1 MGIGSGIVA
10 DGRLFF
16 GQRGLSGEIGHCPV
30 IADGPACGCG
40 RSGCLETV
48 ASTMA
53 LARAA
58 EQAMAAGEASLL
70 SECATIDAAAITQA
84 ALAGDALRMRR
95 LAGAGEHLGRGIS
108 YLLNILNP
116 EMVVLAGPLRRGRRD
131 TARAAASVGGAPRDS
146 ARRCRDCALDAERA
160 RDLLGRC

>member
-58 EQAMAAGEASLL
+58 EQAMADGEASLL
-70 SECATIDAAAITQA
+70 SECATMTPRQSPRRRSRA
-84 ALAGDALRMRR
+84 MR
-95 LAGAGEHLGRGIS
+95 
-108 YLLNILNP
+108 
-116 EMVVLAGPLRRGRRD
+116 
-131 TARAAASVGGAPRDS
+131 
-146 ARRCRDCALDAERA
+146 
-160 RDLLGRC
+160 